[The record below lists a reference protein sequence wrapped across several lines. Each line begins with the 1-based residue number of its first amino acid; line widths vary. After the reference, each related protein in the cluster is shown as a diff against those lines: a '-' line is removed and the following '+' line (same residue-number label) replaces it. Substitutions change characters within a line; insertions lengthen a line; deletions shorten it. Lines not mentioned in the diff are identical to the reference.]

1 MKVEA
6 ATDGKS
12 QTLPGFLPKTLEFVA
27 GDGCCC
33 DALECAVAAQ
43 LDHVGSRLV
52 GFRQQGFF
60 GRRRLRRLIM
70 SEKTNCNLQRKW
82 V

>member
-1 MKVEA
+1 MEA

-12 QTLPGFLPKTLEFVA
+12 TLPGFLPKTLEFVA

-60 GRRRLRRLIM
+60 GRRRLIM